1 MGWVFFLIKTSAT
14 YALSVL
20 VAKSPY
26 CYSIENLYVHQEW
39 GEIIFPLYYIHHLQ
53 TKQLIIFDCS
63 VNKKR
68 HQKKNSSPHEQ
79 IFAKRKYAELFLN
92 WGNLVGPVT
101 HSYCGKS
108 DRNAQNNNEIYAFA
122 LNEVNSVRQLSRKHE
137 IIFRYRKL
145 SREQSDLQ

>member
-68 HQKKNSSPHEQ
+68 HQKKIHLHMKKFLQWENMQNS
-79 IFAKRKYAELFLN
+79 F
-92 WGNLVGPVT
+92 
-101 HSYCGKS
+101 
-108 DRNAQNNNEIYAFA
+108 
-122 LNEVNSVRQLSRKHE
+122 
-137 IIFRYRKL
+137 
-145 SREQSDLQ
+145 

>member
-20 VAKSPY
+20 VAKSHY

-68 HQKKNSSPHEQ
+68 HQKNIHLHMNKFLQRENMQNS
-79 IFAKRKYAELFLN
+79 F
-92 WGNLVGPVT
+92 
-101 HSYCGKS
+101 
-108 DRNAQNNNEIYAFA
+108 
-122 LNEVNSVRQLSRKHE
+122 
-137 IIFRYRKL
+137 
-145 SREQSDLQ
+145 

>member
-53 TKQLIIFDCS
+53 TKQLIIYDCS

-68 HQKKNSSPHEQ
+68 HQKKIHLHMNKFLQRENMQNS
-79 IFAKRKYAELFLN
+79 F
-92 WGNLVGPVT
+92 
-101 HSYCGKS
+101 
-108 DRNAQNNNEIYAFA
+108 
-122 LNEVNSVRQLSRKHE
+122 
-137 IIFRYRKL
+137 
-145 SREQSDLQ
+145 

>member
-1 MGWVFFLIKTSAT
+1 MGWVFFLIKTSAI
-14 YALSVL
+14 YALSVF

-68 HQKKNSSPHEQ
+68 HQKKIHLHMNKFLQRENMQNS
-79 IFAKRKYAELFLN
+79 F
-92 WGNLVGPVT
+92 
-101 HSYCGKS
+101 
-108 DRNAQNNNEIYAFA
+108 
-122 LNEVNSVRQLSRKHE
+122 
-137 IIFRYRKL
+137 
-145 SREQSDLQ
+145 

>member
-20 VAKSPY
+20 VAIRPY

-63 VNKKR
+63 VNKKK
-68 HQKKNSSPHEQ
+68 HQKNIHLHTNKFLQRENMQNS
-79 IFAKRKYAELFLN
+79 F
-92 WGNLVGPVT
+92 
-101 HSYCGKS
+101 
-108 DRNAQNNNEIYAFA
+108 
-122 LNEVNSVRQLSRKHE
+122 
-137 IIFRYRKL
+137 
-145 SREQSDLQ
+145 

>member
-68 HQKKNSSPHEQ
+68 HQKKIHLHMNEFLQRENMQNS
-79 IFAKRKYAELFLN
+79 F
-92 WGNLVGPVT
+92 
-101 HSYCGKS
+101 
-108 DRNAQNNNEIYAFA
+108 
-122 LNEVNSVRQLSRKHE
+122 
-137 IIFRYRKL
+137 
-145 SREQSDLQ
+145 